1 MEENTTDGANLA
13 RNRARRGRCL
23 HFLHDFD
30 CSCPQ
35 PAATPMTAATAATT
49 ATSTGTGTGAGAA
62 GNPPRQIFLPAWSV
76 SQVNFKRK
84 VSNVKGETQ
93 KKVNPDK
100 PARNSEQVGKTIACK
115 TTFRLKYKVSSLA
128 HIHKATI
135 FYFSHSDSN
144 SV

>member
-1 MEENTTDGANLA
+1 MCKKYENQAKWNEIKFA
-13 RNRARRGRCL
+13 QEKPCKGRC
-23 HFLHDFD
+23 
-30 CSCPQ
+30 Q
-35 PAATPMTAATAATT
+35 PANCEGQRAKCNLKSVKIAPSKERKYCQGAFEGIRGVFEDATQ
-49 ATSTGTGTGAGAA
+49 
-62 GNPPRQIFLPAWSV
+62 R
-76 SQVNFKRK
+76 
-84 VSNVKGETQ
+84 
-93 KKVNPDK
+93 KVNPDK